1 MITRRL
7 LRLLLLVT
15 GGLLVIGVLG
25 GIQPFPSHAQHE
37 ARYFPETGHSIQ
49 GPFRAF
55 WEQQGGAD
63 IFGYPITEE
72 YISETSGRT
81 VQYFERARF
90 ELVLHQGQ
98 PYVELGR
105 LGVEITAGRIFPAV
119 PALPNTSDWRYFP
132 ETGHVIQKGF
142 KEIWETRGGERIFG
156 LPISEETLELFPDG
170 KFRTVQYFERAR
182 FEYWPEFPP
191 GQRVLFSDLGR
202 QLAPPALTTPLAAGS
217 VPAPHGGGGYP
228 TMTPAM
234 PQQPSPTPT
243 TPLPATTSPYT
254 PTQPTPSAAIS
265 SPPYPAYET
274 TSKPP
279 NVNAVVSPD
288 VGPPGERF
296 TFQAYGFE
304 KYEQVGIWLTAPD
317 HTTIDSDMPARA
329 DEDGSIAHEHI
340 SIKTK
345 TGFMDGIWS
354 INAQGLKSGN
364 HAVAY
369 FRISR
374 AIVAAP
380 GNPAH
385 LGVLVHDRLAV
396 ETTSFVVPL
405 AAPAGTSFTFIAQGY
420 NSGELVSG
428 WLTSSDGKST
438 SLDIESLQVDSHGL
452 VQIRFATEE
461 LPPGT
466 YVVVAKGR
474 ESGDV
479 RSAPFI
485 LTNSYVAGP
494 GTPLP
499 PDVNGRATPREGG
512 LGTIFSLRG
521 NNLQAGES
529 VEFWMTDPT
538 GAYTYIPEPMI
549 ADEQGRVG
557 YTPPLDMYAGP
568 EFSPGVY
575 GFHFRG
581 KSSGQ
586 RVDVYFAYN
595 ETL

>member
-7 LRLLLLVT
+7 LRLLSLVT
-15 GGLLVIGVLG
+15 GGLFAIGILLG
-25 GIQPFPSHAQHE
+25 IHPFPSQAQGD
-37 ARYFPETGHSIQ
+37 ARYFPETGHSVQ
-49 GPFRAF
+49 GPFRTF
-55 WEQQGGAD
+55 WEQNGGAD
-63 IFGYPITEE
+63 IFGYPITEA
-72 YISETSGRT
+72 YLSETSGRT
-81 VQYFERARF
+81 IQYFERARF
-90 ELVLHQGQ
+90 ELATYQGQ

-119 PALPNTSDWRYFP
+119 PALPSTSDWRYFP

-156 LPISEETLELFPDG
+156 LPLSEETLELFPDG

-191 GQRVLFSDLGR
+191 GQRVLHSDLGR
-202 QLAPPALTTPLAAGS
+202 QLVPPALTAPLASGS
-217 VPAPHGGGGYP
+217 VPAPNVGGNFP
-228 TMTPAM
+228 TTTPAM
-234 PQQPSPTPT
+234 LHPSPTPT
-243 TPLPATTSPYT
+243 AQLPAATGPYT
-254 PTQPTPSAAIS
+254 STQPTPSAAIS
-265 SPPYPAYET
+265 SPPYPVYET
-274 TSKPP
+274 TSIPP
-279 NVNAVVSPD
+279 HVNAVVSPE

-304 KYEQVGIWLTAPD
+304 EYEQVGIWLTAPD
-317 HTTIDSDMPARA
+317 HTTIDSEMPARS
-329 DEDGSIAHEHI
+329 DKDGSIAHEHI
-340 SIKTK
+340 AIKTK

-364 HAVAY
+364 HAVGY

-374 AIVAAP
+374 AIVAAA
-380 GNPAH
+380 GNPAN
-385 LGVLVHDRLAV
+385 LGILVHDRLAV
-396 ETTSFVVPL
+396 ETTGFVVPL
-405 AAPAGTSFTFIAQGY
+405 AAPVGTSHMFIAQGY
-420 NSGELVSG
+420 NPDESVSG
-428 WLTSSDGKST
+428 WLTSSDGEST
-438 SLDIESLQVDSHGL
+438 SLDIESLQVDSNGL

-461 LPPGT
+461 LIPGT

-474 ESGDV
+474 ESGQL
-479 RSAPFI
+479 RSAPFT
-485 LTNSYVAGP
+485 LTSSYVAGP

-499 PDVNGRATPREGG
+499 TDVNGRATPREGG
-512 LGTIFSLRG
+512 LGTVFSIRG
-521 NNLQAGES
+521 HNLQAGES

-538 GAYTYIPEPMI
+538 GAYTYIPETMT

-557 YTPPLDMYAGP
+557 YMPSLDMYAGP